1 MENSKIGTKA
11 SLITITANI
20 FLCVFK
26 MLAAFIGKSSAM
38 LADAFHSL
46 ADILTTVIVIIGL
59 KVSSKGADE
68 SHPYGHEKFEPV
80 FAKLMSLILI
90 FTGASI
96 GYKSFMDL
104 ISGNLNSPHKI
115 ALIAAGVSIFVKEA
129 MYWYTIIIAKR
140 IKSIAMETDAWHHRS
155 DALSSI
161 GTFLGILGA
170 RLGIKILDPIAGL
183 LVSLLI
189 IKIGIEYYF
198 KAIKE
203 LVDHCANNEIIEKI
217 KDITFN
223 IKGVTNII
231 NLKTR
236 TFGNKIY
243 ADIEI
248 SVDGDLT
255 ISEGHKIAQ
264 KVHDSIE
271 ENIVDIKHCLVK
283 LEPEKK

>member
-20 FLCVFK
+20 FLCIFK